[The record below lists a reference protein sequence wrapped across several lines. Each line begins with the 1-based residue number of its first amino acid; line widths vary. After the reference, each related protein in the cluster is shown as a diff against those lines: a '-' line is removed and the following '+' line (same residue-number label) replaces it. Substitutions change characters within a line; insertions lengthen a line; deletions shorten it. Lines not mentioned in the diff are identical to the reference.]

1 MLSYACRLSFGM
13 VGRLFF
19 YGQKVLPS
27 IIKSGDLQAWDGRGI
42 DKFPRKGEREYA
54 SYEDYIPG

>member
-1 MLSYACRLSFGM
+1 M

-27 IIKSGDLQAWDGRGI
+27 IIKIGSLQAWDGRGM

-54 SYEDYIPG
+54 SDEDYSSA